1 MNTQPVLTDAM
12 IETMLVHRA
21 DHPTPIG
28 LAQRIITTVV
38 ETPRVGRPWWTRLL
52 PPARQAPVQR
62 LVWIVAL
69 VGLLLAA
76 TASAVFVGSEL
87 LRRANELAVL
97 PAPTTEATAAPSPS
111 SETADRGPAQLQP
124 TGIITP
130 SGQAGWL
137 ATPSA
142 LAVGSD
148 GSAWVLFSSGLLR
161 VDPDGSVREWS
172 LADDAAFGAAQGL
185 APSQLGG
192 VWMFD
197 ATTLRLFDGETF
209 TDVVTVP
216 EGSGTGSV
224 TDATEGPDGQ
234 LWVTTEQGVLHWDGA
249 AWTSLPWTF
258 DALPGE
264 IGFDARGRLWVGL
277 DQYPGPL
284 GLGVA
289 TYDGGGWSDPQGGS
303 PGRAIVRS
311 IASSADGSTWFGTE
325 SGLARFDGS
334 AWSWELPFGSPG
346 SPASSVSVGPDGSVW
361 VVSSGGSGVPR
372 IAALKG
378 GTWQELDLPSDLEAV
393 GGRSW
398 VLVGAAGDGVVLAL
412 DGGVLRLTGEDW
424 TRIWPEAS
432 PAGPRWVWAIAAV
445 SAEDVVAGSSSGGS
459 GGIWRLRAGAWE
471 RDAFPGS
478 PDSPVRSLAFGSD
491 GSLWAGGD
499 GWVKVVRDG
508 AWTSV
513 LDGAEL
519 LGAFQIVPAADGTV
533 WVAAGYG
540 GVVALRPDG
549 STWRPDTLD
558 RAPQDLVTSV
568 AAGSDG
574 TIWAGSYAVLCT
586 KGPGPTDCNG
596 TGLARFDGQ
605 AWTLEHPLGAP
616 SPEDGELRVNDLL
629 VASDGSLWMAAEEWG
644 GSAKS
649 ARSFVARFA
658 DGAWTVLLDTA
669 SRVVALAEHPDGS
682 ILAAG
687 SGIWTF
693 RGGEWTQELGDVS
706 FGQLSIAPDGSV
718 WVSGEY
724 SSVVSRIR

>member
-1 MNTQPVLTDAM
+1 MNSHPILTDAM
-12 IETMLVHRA
+12 IETVLERRA
-21 DHPTPIG
+21 DHPLPIG
-28 LAQRIITTVV
+28 LGEAIIRTAA
-38 ETPRVGRPWWTRLL
+38 ETPRVGRPWWTLLL

-76 TASAVFVGSEL
+76 TASAAFVGSEL
-87 LRRANELAVL
+87 LRSVRELAVL
-97 PAPTTEATAAPSPS
+97 PAPTAEATETAAPSPP
-111 SETADRGPAQLQP
+111 SETIDRHPAGLQA
-124 TGIITP
+124 TGVITP
-130 SGQAGWL
+130 SGQAVSL
-137 ATPSA
+137 PSTSA

-172 LADDAAFGAAQGL
+172 LADDAAFVAARGL
-185 APSQLGG
+185 APSRSGG
-192 VWMFD
+192 VWLFD
-197 ATTLRLFDGETF
+197 DSTLRLFDGETF
-209 TDVVTVP
+209 IDVVTIP
-216 EGSGTGSV
+216 EGSGPGSV
-224 TDATEGPDGQ
+224 MDATEGPDGQ
-234 LWVTTEQGVLHWDGA
+234 LWVTTEQGVFHRDGA

-264 IGFDARGRLWVGL
+264 IGFDTRGRLWVGL
-277 DQYPGPL
+277 DKYPGPA
-284 GLGVA
+284 GAGVA
-289 TYDGGGWSDPQGGS
+289 MHDEGGWSDPQAGS
-303 PGRAIVRS
+303 PVRSMVRS

-334 AWSWELPFGSPG
+334 AWSWELPFGSLAGPI
-346 SPASSVSVGPDGSVW
+346 SSVSVRPDGSVW
-361 VVSSGGSGVPR
+361 VVSSGGPGVPR
-372 IAALKG
+372 IAVLKG
-378 GTWQELDLPSDLEAV
+378 ATWQELDLPSDFENF
-393 GGRSW
+393 GGW
-398 VLVGAAGDGVVLAL
+398 LLVGAAGDGVVFAS
-412 DGGVLRLTGEDW
+412 DGGVLRLADEDW

-432 PAGPRWVWAIAAV
+432 PAGPRWVLAIAAV
-445 SAEDVVAGSSSGGS
+445 SAEDVLAGSHSDGGPA
-459 GGIWRLRAGAWE
+459 GVWRLRTGAWE
-471 RDAFPGS
+471 RDASPGS
-478 PDSPVRSLAFGSD
+478 PASSVRSLAFGPD
-491 GSLWAGGD
+491 GSLWAGEE
-499 GWVKVVRDG
+499 GWVKVFRDG
-508 AWTSV
+508 AWMSV

-519 LGAFQIVPAADGTV
+519 FSAVQIVPAADGTV
-533 WVAAGYG
+533 WVAAGFG

-549 STWRPDTLD
+549 STWRFDSLD

-568 AAGSDG
+568 AVGSDG
-574 TIWAGSYAVLCT
+574 AIWAGSDAVRCT

-605 AWTLEHPLGAP
+605 AWTLENPLGAP

-629 VASDGSLWMAAEEWG
+629 TASDGSLWMAGEEWG
-644 GSAKS
+644 GS

-706 FGQLSIAPDGSV
+706 FEELSVAPDGSV
-718 WVSGEY
+718 WVSGQNH
-724 SSVVSRIR
+724 VVSRIR